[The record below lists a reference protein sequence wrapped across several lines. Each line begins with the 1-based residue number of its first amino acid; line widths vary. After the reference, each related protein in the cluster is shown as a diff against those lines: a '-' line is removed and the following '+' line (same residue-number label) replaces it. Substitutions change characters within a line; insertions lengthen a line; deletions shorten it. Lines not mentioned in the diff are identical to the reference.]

1 MFQGKALRN
10 VIIAGILLLVGLIGF
25 LAYNNQQVDKERE
38 EAEKKVADITSL
50 LAQKEEE
57 MIELEVLFEDR
68 EEQID
73 VRNKLLKQKRIEL
86 ANFKQQI
93 EELKRSKLVDQRTIA
108 QLEEKVAQMEAQLVE
123 LEQEE
128 LNFLVAKVQVQQ
140 NVIDSISVDA
150 SNLRKENQEMRQE
163 LGLAVEPDPVD
174 NGSPN
179 SIPDAENFAFYD
191 LSQGAKKQIVDIP
204 SDQVKSM
211 EICFTLLSNI
221 NVPIKDYDLYM
232 EYVDADGFVLTLA
245 SGSGDFILDGNRR
258 LYTAKKTVHYDGD
271 RQDVCIPITFDEKVP
286 KGRHRVN
293 IYCNE
298 ILIGWG
304 DFSVS

>member
-1 MFQGKALRN
+1 MFEGKALRN
-10 VIIAGILLLVGLIGF
+10 VIIVGILLLAGLIGF

-38 EAEKKVADITSL
+38 AAEKKVADITSL

-73 VRNKLLKQKRIEL
+73 VRNQLLKQKRIEL

-108 QLEEKVAQMEAQLVE
+108 QLEEKIAQMEAQLVE
-123 LEQEE
+123 MEQEE
-128 LNFLVAKVQVQQ
+128 LEFLLAKVQVQQ
-140 NVIDSISVDA
+140 TVIDSISVDA
-150 SNLRKENQEMRQE
+150 NNLRKENQEMRQE
-163 LGLAVEPDPVD
+163 LGLAVEPEPVD

-191 LSQGAKKQIVDIP
+191 LSQGSKKQVVDIP
-204 SDQVKSM
+204 ANQVKSM

-232 EYVDADGFVLTLA
+232 EYVDADGFVLTLT
-245 SGSGDFILDGNRR
+245 SGSGDFIIDGNRR

-271 RQDVCIPITFDEKVP
+271 RQDVCMPVTFEGKVP